1 MPDCFFSSF
10 PYLLKTKLTAMEPT
24 QGTQATMPV
33 PSPASSTSLFGTK
46 IPSSIAFL
54 LAILLFLL
62 PFAEIRCNGAAVA
75 NNTGLGIATGT
86 EWKEVVTKSIFGNEF
101 QNSPSTNENKV
112 QKQDPNIFAIAAL
125 ALGVI
130 GALIAFLTPK
140 GGGKFNLFVG
150 ALAAVSLIAMLIDL
164 RSKAKSDNSIKSS
177 DLGFNAGVSI
187 TVDGTGWFYFA
198 IILFILGGVFSYLKG
213 KSLPAGQAG
222 KQPA

>member
-1 MPDCFFSSF
+1 
-10 PYLLKTKLTAMEPT
+10 MEPT
-24 QGTQATMPV
+24 LGTQATAPV
-33 PSPASSTSLFGTK
+33 ASTTSSTGLLGTK

-62 PFAEIRCNGAAVA
+62 PFAEIRCNGTAVA
-75 NNTGLGIATGT
+75 SNTGLGIATGT

-101 QNSPSTNENKV
+101 QNNPSTNESKV

-130 GALIAFLTPK
+130 GVVIAFLTPK

-150 ALAAVSLIAMLIDL
+150 ALAAISLIAMLIDL

-177 DLGFNAGVSI
+177 DLDFNAGVI
-187 TVDGTGWFYFA
+187 VTVDGTGWFYFT
-198 IILFILGGVFSYLKG
+198 IILFILGGVFSYLQG
-213 KSLPAGQAG
+213 KN

>member
-1 MPDCFFSSF
+1 
-10 PYLLKTKLTAMEPT
+10 MEPT
-24 QGTQATMPV
+24 QGTPAIAPV
-33 PSPASSTSLFGTK
+33 SSSTSPAGLFGTK

-62 PFAEIRCNGAAVA
+62 PFAEIRCNGTAVA
-75 NNTGLGIATGT
+75 NNTGLGIATGA
-86 EWKEVVTKSIFGNEF
+86 EWKEVVTKSIFGNGF
-101 QNSPSTNENKV
+101 QNNPSANESKV

-164 RSKAKSDNSIKSS
+164 RSKAKSDNSLKSS
-177 DLGFNAGVSI
+177 DLDFNAGAGV
-187 TVDGTGWFYFA
+187 TVDGTGWFYFT
-198 IILFILGGVFSYLKG
+198 IILFILGGVFSYLQG
-213 KSLPAGQAG
+213 KS